1 MQERSQQQH
10 GDVVWQ
16 ESRVSRRDRERGTGG
31 AGATI
36 WLTGLPASGKSTI
49 AFAVEAALI
58 ERGRAAY
65 VLDGDNV
72 RHGLCGDLGFSAD
85 DRRENVR
92 RVAAVARL
100 FADAGTV
107 AIVALISPEAAG
119 REGARKVHADAGL
132 PFLEVWM
139 DTPLE
144 VCEQRDPKGLYARAR
159 AGTVHGLT
167 GLDAP
172 YEPPADP
179 DVTLRS
185 TTTSV
190 ADEVERVLDAL
201 AAAEAAVLAA
211 AQR

>member
-1 MQERSQQQH
+1 MQPSQQPS
-10 GDVVWQ
+10 DIVWQ
-16 ESRVSRRDRERGTGG
+16 EGRVTRSERARATGG

-92 RVAAVARL
+92 RVAEVARL
-100 FADAGTV
+100 VADAGTV

-119 REGARKVHADAGL
+119 RVSARQVHDEAGL
-132 PFLEVWM
+132 PFVEVFM

-144 VCEQRDPKGLYARAR
+144 VCEERDPKGLYARAR
-159 AGTVHGLT
+159 AGTVQGLT

-172 YEPPADP
+172 YERPDDADLI
-179 DVTLRS
+179 LRS

-201 AAAEAAVLAA
+201 AAAEAAALAA

>member
-1 MQERSQQQH
+1 MQRSDERP
-10 GDVVWQ
+10 DVVWQ
-16 ESRVSRRDRERGTGG
+16 EGRVTRHDRERASG
-31 AGATI
+31 AVGATI

-49 AFAVEAALI
+49 AFAVEAALQ
-58 ERGRAAY
+58 ERGRSAY

-72 RHGLCGDLGFSAD
+72 RHGLCGDLGFSAE

-92 RVAAVARL
+92 RVSEVARL

-119 REGARKVHADAGL
+119 RAAARRVHEEGAL

-167 GLDAP
+167 GVDAP
-172 YEPPADP
+172 YEPPAHA
-179 DVTLRS
+179 DVVLRS
-185 TTTSV
+185 TTTQV
-190 ADEVERVLDAL
+190 AEEVERVLEAL
-201 AAAEAAVLAA
+201 ASAEAAVLAA